1 MAAGTDSP
9 KADLCVDGAA
19 LSLHGVAPAG
29 ASGNLKR
36 QLLRHLAA
44 HAGNNGSGIFH
55 ACVRYGGSVSALF
68 RRNYSAGAAAC
79 GKGKNEVAFPYV
91 RQKVSF
97 YVNECLRRAIWVQRE
112 MANQK
117 LVAFL
122 CTNYY
127 KNVISIP

>member
-1 MAAGTDSP
+1 MAAGAGQP
-9 KADLCVDGAA
+9 KAGLRVDDAT

-68 RRNYSAGAAAC
+68 RRNYSAGVAAC
-79 GKGKNEVAFPYV
+79 GKGKKGSSFPV
-91 RQKVSF
+91 
-97 YVNECLRRAIWVQRE
+97 CLTKSV
-112 MANQK
+112 
-117 LVAFL
+117 VL
-122 CTNYY
+122 C
-127 KNVISIP
+127 

>member
-1 MAAGTDSP
+1 MAAGAGQP
-9 KADLCVDGAA
+9 KVGLRVDDAA

-29 ASGNLKR
+29 ASGDLKR

-68 RRNYSAGAAAC
+68 RRGCSAGAAAC
-79 GKGKNEVAFPYV
+79 GKGKNDVAFTYV

-97 YVNECLRRAIWVQRE
+97 YVNECLRGTV
-112 MANQK
+112 
-117 LVAFL
+117 
-122 CTNYY
+122 
-127 KNVISIP
+127 

>member
-29 ASGNLKR
+29 ASGNPKR

-44 HAGNNGSGIFH
+44 YAGNNGSGIFH

-68 RRNYSAGAAAC
+68 RWGCFAGAAAC

-97 YVNECLRRAIWVQRE
+97 YVNECLRGAIWVQRE

-117 LVAFL
+117 LVDFL

>member
-19 LSLHGVAPAG
+19 LSLHGASSAG

-44 HAGNNGSGIFH
+44 YAGNNGSGIFH

-68 RRNYSAGAAAC
+68 RRNYSAGVAAC
-79 GKGKNEVAFPYV
+79 GKGKKGSSFPV
-91 RQKVSF
+91 
-97 YVNECLRRAIWVQRE
+97 CLTKSV
-112 MANQK
+112 
-117 LVAFL
+117 VL
-122 CTNYY
+122 C
-127 KNVISIP
+127 